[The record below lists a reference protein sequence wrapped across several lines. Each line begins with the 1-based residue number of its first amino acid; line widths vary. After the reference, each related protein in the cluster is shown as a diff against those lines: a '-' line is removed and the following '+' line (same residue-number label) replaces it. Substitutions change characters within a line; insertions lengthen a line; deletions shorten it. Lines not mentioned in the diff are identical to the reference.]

1 MSDQV
6 LQQSING
13 MEAELSTLRSLLPFD
28 ASLMVKIK
36 QLKAIIIDME
46 MARVLIRY
54 RPC

>member
-1 MSDQV
+1 MSDLV
-6 LQQSING
+6 LQQSIKG
-13 MEAELSTLRSLLPFD
+13 MEAELSTLRTMLPFD